1 MKHTI
6 ALILLLWV
14 MKLAAQPSATVSGKI
29 PPFSGYYSQHIIARS
44 LDAKM
49 NGEENAESQTD
60 IKEDA
65 WVFVQSKYIKDSL
78 MVEVRRYDS
87 YHKLIDV
94 RTLASS
100 GIPSVWEGDNQSPI
114 LFCTDRTGNNL
125 SILLIKGT
133 LIAFL
138 EAQSFSVSFSLS
150 MNYTGPL
157 LANNSF
163 CEVEISFNGK
173 DFFPLDQLIP
183 MEKINGKTYAYPI
196 SEPESKRF
204 YDQLKKQNGDV
215 FSKNA
220 TIYYRFILSDAN
232 QTSIRTN
239 VHQTSVGS
247 KIKTRTH
254 LYMEGD
260 WRKQEEIVA
269 KKQMSEKSD
278 ITQNNVPTFAASKTD
293 VDSLIKVSMMERETT
308 SIGIV
313 EVSEPIVELK
323 IYDNGVVDGDTIS
336 LFVNNKLVLPRRV
349 VSQEPIVYKL
359 SLNENSPEQQ
369 LVLFANNLGSIPPN
383 TALMIINSGS
393 KRFVLNPSTDLGK
406 NAKLIFRYNP
416 RLKEGAVM
424 RK

>member
-1 MKHTI
+1 
-6 ALILLLWV
+6 
-14 MKLAAQPSATVSGKI
+14 
-29 PPFSGYYSQHIIARS
+29 
-44 LDAKM
+44 
-49 NGEENAESQTD
+49 
-60 IKEDA
+60 
-65 WVFVQSKYIKDSL
+65 
-78 MVEVRRYDS
+78 
-87 YHKLIDV
+87 
-94 RTLASS
+94 
-100 GIPSVWEGDNQSPI
+100 
-114 LFCTDRTGNNL
+114 
-125 SILLIKGT
+125 
-133 LIAFL
+133 
-138 EAQSFSVSFSLS
+138 
-150 MNYTGPL
+150 
-157 LANNSF
+157 
-163 CEVEISFNGK
+163 
-173 DFFPLDQLIP
+173 
-183 MEKINGKTYAYPI
+183 
-196 SEPESKRF
+196 
-204 YDQLKKQNGDV
+204 
-215 FSKNA
+215 
-220 TIYYRFILSDAN
+220 
-232 QTSIRTN
+232 
-239 VHQTSVGS
+239 
-247 KIKTRTH
+247 
-254 LYMEGD
+254 
-260 WRKQEEIVA
+260 
-269 KKQMSEKSD
+269 MSEKSD